1 MKNYQ
6 ELLNLKES
14 SKCRRKRQNRAV
26 KEAVKHLIDNGFT
39 SIDIVSFMAADE
51 ADVCTAIADGYASLS
66 SPEGD
71 KPCRKVKV
79 AEINADMSRDKILVI
94 KDGHVRAEVPA
105 EIKRSDNYMAIQ
117 CLEDGLSYL
126 NYAKIGLCMGE
137 CDPEADYKTGISFVM
152 DALGQ
157 LLDEKIYEC

>member
-14 SKCRRKRQNRAV
+14 SKCRYKRQNRAV

-39 SIDIVSFMAADE
+39 SIDIASLMTADE

-71 KPCRKVKV
+71 KPCRKVL
-79 AEINADMSRDKILVI
+79 EINADMSTDKVLVRT
-94 KDGHVRAEVPA
+94 DGHVRAKIPA
-105 EIKRSDNYMAIQ
+105 AIKRSDNYMAIQ

-126 NYAKIGLCMGE
+126 NYAKVGSNMGH
-137 CDPEADYKTGISFVM
+137 CDPEVDYQTGISFIM
-152 DALGQ
+152 DALYE
-157 LLDEKIYEC
+157 LLDENSI